1 MQSRAHLL
9 SRPAPNSMEAYAN
22 TPKEVLETID
32 YLEQLKHQVV
42 QPANDDN
49 ECSICLEPFSTS
61 GQGQRSQTA
70 DVGETPVSL
79 PCGHVFGF
87 TCIERYLSP
96 FGEARNSWYV
106 ASVDSALAVFL
117 HR

>member
-1 MQSRAHLL
+1 
-9 SRPAPNSMEAYAN
+9 MEAYAN

-32 YLEQLKHQVV
+32 YLEQLKHQIV
-42 QPANDDN
+42 QPANDDD
-49 ECSICLEPFSTS
+49 ECSICLEPFTTS
-61 GQGQRSQTA
+61 GQGQRNQSA
-70 DVGETPVSL
+70 DVRETPVSL

-87 TCIERYLSP
+87 TCLQRYLSP

-106 ASVDSALAVFL
+106 TFVNSALTFFF